1 MGGIEGNRDE
11 ANSLHGFLAE
21 HNKAV
26 DDAVMAAIDNA
37 LAKIQAKRGLQGSRR
52 GSRPGQGC
60 RTQRRVTDY
69 EIQIPFITGSRRHCL
84 DSLP

>member
-21 HNKAV
+21 HNKTV

-37 LAKIQAKRGLQGSRR
+37 LAKIQAMKAPFVNNINDPSAGEASEACKALDEVL
-52 GSRPGQGC
+52 GQAQDAV
-60 RTQRRVTDY
+60 RNV
-69 EIQIPFITGSRRHCL
+69 E
-84 DSLP
+84 